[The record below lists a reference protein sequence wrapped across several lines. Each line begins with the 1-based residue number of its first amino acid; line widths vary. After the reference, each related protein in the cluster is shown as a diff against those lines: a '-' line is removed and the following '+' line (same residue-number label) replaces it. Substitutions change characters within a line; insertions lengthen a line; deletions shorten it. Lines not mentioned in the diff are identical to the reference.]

1 MPKLIIMKKN
11 ISPRLFFAVIGRG
24 IKQAAVWVAKLFGYK
39 EGTTF
44 GKIVWRVFAF
54 SASLTMLII
63 ACVFTCA
70 LVCFIQDK
78 IQVRKYRSVNYCHE
92 YNNTY
97 VSPYVI
103 YHDAY
108 DGGYIYNKTTGVRTI
123 SNVNMVCKSSDG
135 DSLEFFV
142 SNRKRGYFNR
152 FTGELAISAQ
162 YDKAWVF
169 SEGIA
174 CVYIDGVLTFI
185 DHSGNAVM
193 DRNFP
198 YTERIDSYCFQNGL
212 CAVMGDNELIGLI
225 DKQGEWIVAPE
236 YYYVC
241 HEKSG
246 FWKTEALDGKEGL
259 LNAKGDELLTIGFYD
274 IKIDSQKELI
284 YARTL
289 DHVDMIFD
297 FDGKVVNASNYA
309 GVMKLKYESNELDND
324 GYFKQAVAN
333 MMSYYTSGSN
343 YGLID
348 HDGNLITKPEYYAIT
363 AISADRYLCEGPLGM
378 VILND
383 KGEEC
388 KK

>member
-1 MPKLIIMKKN
+1 MKN
-11 ISPRLFFAVIGRG
+11 HISPRLFFSVIGRG

-63 ACVFTCA
+63 AIVFTCA
-70 LVCFIQDK
+70 FVCFIQDK
-78 IQVRKYRSVNYCHE
+78 IQTNRYRSVNYCHE

-108 DGGYIYNKTTGVRTI
+108 DGGYIYNMTTGVRTI
-123 SNVNMVCKSSDG
+123 TDVNMICKSFDG

-152 FTGELAISAQ
+152 FTGELAIPAQ

-169 SEGIA
+169 SEDVA
-174 CVYIDGVLTFI
+174 CVYKDGVLTFI
-185 DHSGNAVM
+185 DHNGNAAI
-193 DRNFP
+193 DHNFP
-198 YTERIDSYCFQNGL
+198 YTERIDSYCFHDGL
-212 CAVMGDNELIGLI
+212 CAVMGDNERVGLI
-225 DKQGEWIVAPE
+225 NKHGEWVVEPE
-236 YYYVC
+236 YYYLY

-246 FWKTEALDGKEGL
+246 FWKTENIDGEEGL
-259 LNAKGDELLTIGFYD
+259 INAKGEELLANDYYD
-274 IKIDSQKELI
+274 IKIDSQKELV
-284 YARTL
+284 YARTT
-289 DHVDMIFD
+289 DYFDMIFD
-297 FDGKVVNASNYA
+297 FDGNVVNACNYV

-324 GYFKQAVAN
+324 GYFKPAVAN
-333 MMSYYTSGSN
+333 LMAYYTSGNS

-348 HDGNLITKPEYYAIT
+348 YDGNLITQPIYDDIT
-363 AISADRYLCEGPLGM
+363 ALSADRYLCEGPLGS
-378 VILND
+378 VILDD
-383 KGEEC
+383 KGKEC
-388 KK
+388 KKQLEK